1 MADLKI
7 TAPLALAVFAV
18 SAGLAGS
25 AAAQSYSSNSA
36 SYNAGY
42 GRTPGQENRPV
53 SVSGT
58 GQGNRVI
65 VDGVIL
71 AGEDQSVYS
80 SQSGGGVFSDVSGVG
95 NLGGNSTA
103 IGNNLIVVT
112 QGNYNTVVISSVQI
126 NNGNVSAGT
135 STSGGVGNSN
145 GN

>member
-1 MADLKI
+1 MAELKI

-36 SYNAGY
+36 SYNSGY
-42 GRTPGQENRPV
+42 GRVSGQENRPV

-80 SQSGGGVFSDVSGVG
+80 SQTGGGVFSDTSGVG
-95 NLGGNSTA
+95 NLGGSSTA

-112 QGNYNTVVISSVQI
+112 QGNYNTVVISSVQT
-126 NNGNVSAGT
+126 NNGTVSAT
-135 STSGGVGNSN
+135 SNMTNTTGGVG
-145 GN
+145 GQ